1 MSTAGAVKA
10 TSIGAYQLV
19 RKIGEGG
26 MGEVWEAE
34 HQMIGRRAA
43 IKFLLPSFTTNP
55 STVERFFNEARA
67 VAVIADPGII
77 QIYDY
82 GREGDQAYIVM
93 ELLAGEELS
102 RRMKRLGRLP
112 ALDAVRLTR
121 QIASSLASVHE
132 KGVIHRDLKP
142 DNIFLVGD
150 PAVTG
155 GERTKILDFGI
166 AKLTQH
172 DSQFKTQTG
181 AMVGTPTYMS
191 PEQCRATPIDHR
203 SDIYSLGVMLFVM
216 VTGRPPFIGEG
227 SGDVLISH
235 VRDAP
240 PRPSSIERSVP
251 REVETIIMRC
261 LEKQPDARYSSATE
275 LCAVLSK
282 AETFLASGAGFEP
295 TSEVVV
301 TYDPA
306 PVAKLPARR
315 GWIIGGVA
323 LALVGAGVAV
333 VLATREPSR
342 SNAMGTDTASNPAS
356 TTAKDSAS
364 SSTGSSNA
372 TGPSSPTGTSNPTGP
387 SSPTGT
393 SNPTGISDTTS
404 ASNATSASPSS
415 ASANPTSASNPT
427 ASNPTASNP
436 TASNPTMSR
445 AMKSPTTTA
454 AAKSSAK
461 SSSAKTSAKT
471 TTKTAGMPPPATPPK
486 STTPSTT
493 TAPAKSTTPSTTTKP
508 TSTPTIDRG
517 D

>member
-372 TGPSSPTGTSNPTGP
+372 TGPSSPTGTSNPTG
-387 SSPTGT
+387 
-393 SNPTGISDTTS
+393 ISDTTG

-415 ASANPTSASNPT
+415 ASANPTS
-427 ASNPTASNP
+427 ASNP